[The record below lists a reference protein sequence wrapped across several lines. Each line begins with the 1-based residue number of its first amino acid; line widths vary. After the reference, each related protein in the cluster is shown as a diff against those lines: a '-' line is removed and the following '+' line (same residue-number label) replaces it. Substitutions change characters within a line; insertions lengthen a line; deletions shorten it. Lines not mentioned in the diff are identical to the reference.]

1 MFFNPFDIKSDE
13 NDNIF
18 VQGLKFQIR
27 ESQTIKEKVKLFL
40 DNNYIFNYYN
50 KSNLEILLDILSIN
64 NYNINQLTKD
74 DKLELLELINNYK

>member
-1 MFFNPFDIKSDE
+1 MFFNPFDIKSDK

-18 VQGLKFQIR
+18 IQGQKFQIR
-27 ESQTIKEKVKLFL
+27 ESQTIKEKVELFL
-40 DNNYIFNYYN
+40 DNDYIFNYN

-74 DKLELLELINNYK
+74 DKLELLELIDNYK